1 MYLINYSVGQGGCTD
16 PAACNYDADAAYDD
30 PCYDLADGFDCDGLF
45 TGSACG
51 TDNPFVDSV
60 AVPYDNNMYEVWTFP
75 SNGIDPVSIVFTS
88 GDTEGCCD
96 DWRIYDGVG
105 DDAISFDN
113 LIVEFNDVLA
123 NSYASGNG
131 NGITVV
137 WDTDGSVNGDET
149 YGNMIFEVYCI
160 VPGCITPC
168 CQLQCGRNQ

>member
-1 MYLINYSVGQGGCTD
+1 MDI
-16 PAACNYDADAAYDD
+16 PI
-30 PCYDLADGFDCDGLF
+30 
-45 TGSACG
+45 
-51 TDNPFVDSV
+51 
-60 AVPYDNNMYEVWTFP
+60 
-75 SNGIDPVSIVFTS
+75 NGIDPVSIVFTS

-149 YGNMIFEVYCI
+149 YGNMIFEVYCAYI
-160 VPGCITPC
+160 VPGCIDT
-168 CQLQCGRNQ
+168 LAVLWCGRNY